1 MLFFAIAELL
11 NKFAKTQEK
20 LEHLKRSQKQSAK
33 KPAKEQAIEPSPN
46 IELPPRP
53 VKANQEAKS
62 ELAKAANVPEAKRPI
77 GDPHTS
83 STPRDLSPVVA
94 TPAQETT
101 KSTHEDDVKRIEL
114 LKQRME
120 LLAEQKSLNELMER
134 QEQML
139 KEKQEQIL
147 LQQRLHRE
155 RLEQLQKTEHPI
167 VPAIAFH
174 ETPSSTSQHTEPINT
189 VPHHPDIGNLVTGN

>member
-120 LLAEQKSLNELMER
+120 LLAERRAVRQAFGHSKAIEEELKRITAKCKAGKRAFER
-134 QEQML
+134 NREEIYKFGFSIGKNL
-139 KEKQEQIL
+139 FRI
-147 LQQRLHRE
+147 LHRFTWKGG
-155 RLEQLQKTEHPI
+155 R
-167 VPAIAFH
+167 
-174 ETPSSTSQHTEPINT
+174 
-189 VPHHPDIGNLVTGN
+189 G